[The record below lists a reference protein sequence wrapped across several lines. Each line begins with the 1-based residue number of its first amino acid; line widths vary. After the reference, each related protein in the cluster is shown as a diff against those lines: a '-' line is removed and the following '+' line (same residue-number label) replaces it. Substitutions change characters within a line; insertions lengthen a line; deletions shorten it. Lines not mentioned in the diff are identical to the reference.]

1 MAVDKLSNCYAVLPF
16 LYDAIMPRAP
26 RIQYEG
32 ALVRQR
38 PSVGF
43 AFAFECPRRPGR
55 VQHRLDG
62 SGAWQQLLSAEPI
75 RERDSG
81 FCARLCGG
89 TAWREAEVIGTF
101 CQERRGGYDGV
112 LLPVLVF
119 RPGGKV
125 VDSSA
130 LPADQRRL
138 AGS

>member
-1 MAVDKLSNCYAVLPF
+1 M
-16 LYDAIMPRAP
+16 
-26 RIQYEG
+26 
-32 ALVRQR
+32 
-38 PSVGF
+38 GF

-62 SGAWQQLLSAEPI
+62 SGVWQQLLSAEPI

-119 RPGGKV
+119 RPGGRSWTAPLCQLIS
-125 VDSSA
+125 DA
-130 LPADQRRL
+130 LPGPDHSKL
-138 AGS
+138 WSDW